1 MKTDIIKQYLEQ
13 YPKYEDI
20 ELAELIYK
28 ENQFNSIKH
37 IMTFIKYYREGKCKT
52 EINEKNSSHN

>member
-13 YPKYEDI
+13 YPDYEDI

-37 IMTFIKYYREGKCKT
+37 IMTFIKYYQDGRCKM
-52 EINEKNSSHN
+52 EDI